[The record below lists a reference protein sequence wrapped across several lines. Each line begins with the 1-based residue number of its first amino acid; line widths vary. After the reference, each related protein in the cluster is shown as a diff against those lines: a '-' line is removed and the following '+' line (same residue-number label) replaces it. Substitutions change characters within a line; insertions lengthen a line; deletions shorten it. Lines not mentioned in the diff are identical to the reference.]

1 MNEEASIRCETSGKY
16 IYQIGLMEIIASSV
30 IDVSIP
36 YFYYV
41 STGIGKLLVG
51 DQMHFP
57 MKENVYIKNVLDYLE
72 CFPKIPLLF
81 LEITPV

>member
-1 MNEEASIRCETSGKY
+1 
-16 IYQIGLMEIIASSV
+16 MESV

-81 LEITPV
+81 LEITPVWDVVVDRHSTEWI

>member
-1 MNEEASIRCETSGKY
+1 
-16 IYQIGLMEIIASSV
+16 MESV

-57 MKENVYIKNVLDYLE
+57 MKENVYIKDVLDYLE

-81 LEITPV
+81 LEITPVWDVVVDRHSTEWI